1 MFLLVALA
9 LLASGWV
16 GAHLLFAERSA
27 LERVWLSCLLAN
39 AAPIGVVSLLSTFG
53 LVGRVPFLVLVF
65 AASVIV
71 ITRVSPRERAA
82 MRVDVDIALDVLRAP
97 GTRLTSALLIA
108 LLAVGA
114 SLVATHSLVPWAW
127 DALGYHLPQS
137 DIALSF
143 GAFGAA
149 PSGVVYVDAYPHL
162 GATYFTAFRLALGG
176 DTWVESAQLPFAMLA
191 VLSIAVM
198 ARRHGVPTRRALALS
213 LLFLAIPT
221 VTLQLS
227 ANYVDVI
234 FAALV
239 LSSFVLVTGPIALPT
254 CLLAGLVLGL
264 VLGTKPSGPLYVLLA
279 LMVLAW
285 RARQVKRLGEAGLA
299 LGVALCVGGWK
310 YIENAATH
318 GNPIWPVQLDVGLF
332 VLPGQATMRELAI
345 VGLREPMRSASAVGR
360 VLMSWSTP
368 FPNYAVYD
376 MRVGGLGALFTLGL
390 LPVSLAASVAVARD
404 ASMRERLAPLMWIAI
419 PITFATLVT
428 PALYWGRYTLAFAGV
443 LIVLVALSAQSV
455 PTGVRR
461 GIDTWLLALAL
472 LSCWSAMP
480 GFTAGGPS
488 LLSLAARPGE
498 ASFGIDDNEAMWQ
511 GARSLVRP
519 GEAFA
524 YDASFGLPG
533 RLFPAHQQ
541 ARVVFLG
548 EPASLQA
555 AIDELHEVHARAV
568 VLADGPHSLA
578 EEARSHPETF
588 RDLGLCG
595 YDPCAVF
602 AVLPGE
608 SQ

>member
-9 LLASGWV
+9 LLTSGWAA
-16 GAHLLFAERSA
+16 AHRLFGERSA
-27 LERVWLSCLLAN
+27 LERVWLACLLAN
-39 AAPIGVVSLLSTFG
+39 ATPIAIISLLSTFG
-53 LVGRVPFLVLVF
+53 LVGRAAFLVLVF
-65 AASVIV
+65 LASLLV
-71 ITRVSPRERAA
+71 ITLVRPRERAA

-137 DIALSF
+137 DIALGF
-143 GAFGAA
+143 GAFGAT
-149 PSGVVYVDAYPHL
+149 PSGVVYIDAYPHL

-176 DTWVESAQLPFAMLA
+176 DTWVESAQLPFAVLA

-221 VTLQLS
+221 VTLQLA

-234 FAALV
+234 FAAWV
-239 LSSFVLVTGPIALPT
+239 LSAFALVTGPLTLPA
-254 CLLAGLVLGL
+254 CLLAGLTLGC
-264 VLGTKPSGPLYVLLA
+264 VLGTKPTGPLYMVLA
-279 LMVLAW
+279 LVVLAW
-285 RARQVKRLGEAGLA
+285 RAHHEKRLGEAGLS
-299 LGVALCVGGWK
+299 VALTLLVGGWK
-310 YIENAATH
+310 YIENTASH
-318 GNPIWPVQLDVGLF
+318 GNPIWPVQLDAGLF
-332 VLPGQATMRELAI
+332 VLPGQVTLEGLAA
-345 VGLREPMRSASAVGR
+345 VGLHEPMRSASALGR

-368 FPNYAVYD
+368 FPSYAAYD
-376 MRVGGLGALFTLGL
+376 MRIGGLGALFTLGL
-390 LPVSLAASVAVARD
+390 LPVSLAALVALARD
-404 ASMRERLAPLMWIAI
+404 AAMRARLLPLMWMAV
-419 PITFATLVT
+419 PITLATVAT

-443 LIVLVALSAQSV
+443 LIVLVALSAESV
-455 PTGVRR
+455 PRGVRR

-488 LLSLAARPGE
+488 LLSLAAQPQE
-498 ASFGIDDNEAMWQ
+498 ATFGIDDNEAMWQ
-511 GARSLVRP
+511 RARSLVGP
-519 GEAFA
+519 GDAFA

-533 RLFPAHQQ
+533 RLFPAHQE

-548 EPASLQA
+548 APESLDA
-555 AIDELHEVHARAV
+555 VLEALREVHARAV

-578 EEARSHPETF
+578 EAARSHPDTF

-595 YDPCAVF
+595 DDPCAVF
-602 AVLPGE
+602 AVLRE
-608 SQ
+608 DTE

>member
-1 MFLLVALA
+1 MFPLVALA
-9 LLASGWV
+9 LLTSGWAA
-16 GAHLLFAERSA
+16 AHRLFGERSA
-27 LERVWLSCLLAN
+27 LERVWLACLLAN
-39 AAPIGVVSLLSTFG
+39 AAPIGIISLLSTFG
-53 LVGRVPFLVLVF
+53 LVGRVAFLALVF
-65 AASVIV
+65 LSSLAV
-71 ITRVSPRERAA
+71 ITQVGPRERAA

-137 DIALSF
+137 DIALGF

-149 PSGVVYVDAYPHL
+149 PSGVVYIDAYPHL

-176 DTWVESAQLPFAMLA
+176 DTWVESAQLPFALLA

-221 VTLQLS
+221 VTLQLA

-239 LSSFVLVTGPIALPT
+239 LSSFVLVTGPLALPT
-254 CLLAGLVLGL
+254 CLLAGLTLGL
-264 VLGTKPSGPLYVLLA
+264 VLGTKPTGPLYVVLA
-279 LMVLAW
+279 LAVLAW
-285 RARQVKRLGEAGLA
+285 RARQEKRLGEAGLS
-299 LGVALCVGGWK
+299 VALALLVGGWK
-310 YIENAATH
+310 YIENTAAH
-318 GNPIWPVQLDVGLF
+318 GNPIWPVQLDAGLF
-332 VLPGQATMRELAI
+332 VLPGQATLQGLAA
-345 VGLREPMRSASAVGR
+345 VGLHEPMRSASALGR

-368 FPNYAVYD
+368 FPSYAAYD

-390 LPVSLAASVAVARD
+390 LPVSLAALVAVARD
-404 ASMRERLAPLMWIAI
+404 AAMRARLLPLMWMAI
-419 PITFATLVT
+419 PITLATLAT

-443 LIVLVALSAQSV
+443 LIALVALSAESV
-455 PTGVRR
+455 PRGVRR

-488 LLSLAARPGE
+488 LLALAAQPDE
-498 ASFGIDDNEAMWQ
+498 ATFGIDDNEAMWQ
-511 GARSLVRP
+511 RARSLVGP
-519 GEAFA
+519 GDAFA

-548 EPASLQA
+548 EPASLEA
-555 AIDELHEVHARAV
+555 ATEVLREVNARAV

-578 EEARSHPETF
+578 EEARSHPDTF

-602 AVLPGE
+602 AVLPDGSE
-608 SQ
+608 